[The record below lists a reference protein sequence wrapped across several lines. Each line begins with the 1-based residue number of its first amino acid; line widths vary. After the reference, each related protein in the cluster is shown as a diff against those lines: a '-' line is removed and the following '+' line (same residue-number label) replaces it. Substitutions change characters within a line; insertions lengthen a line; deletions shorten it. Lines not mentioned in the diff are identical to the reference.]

1 MMTEQRSKAT
11 LTERVTAV
19 IDQLRPLVQQDGG
32 DIQLVDVQEDTGVV
46 SIRFR
51 GACVGCPGA
60 AMTLKMGIER
70 NLKQHV
76 PEVTEVVAVR

>member
-1 MMTEQRSKAT
+1 M
-11 LTERVTAV
+11 TERVTEV
-19 IDQLRPLVQQDGG
+19 IDQLRLLVQQDGG
-32 DIQLVDVQEDTGVV
+32 DIELVDVQDDAGVV
-46 SIRFR
+46 SIRFQ

-70 NLKQHV
+70 NLKERV